1 MRIESSITSIT
12 WIPSEAIKGMP
23 KLPFE
28 WGVAHYDEPPHDRLL
43 DLDAM
48 EENDLF
54 REANQLKAWIDVDD
68 HGTIGQCGYSRGGP
82 IGRTRLKRRR
92 RGIAFPAVKYTVIP
106 AAPEGRASSGP
117 FSQSAVS

>member
-1 MRIESSITSIT
+1 MRVESSITSIT

-54 REANQLKAWIDVDD
+54 RGANERKPWVGFPAA
-68 HGTIGQCGYSRGGP
+68 GTTAECSYAGGGRIGVTRRKL
-82 IGRTRLKRRR
+82 GRRE
-92 RGIAFPAVKYTVIP
+92 IAFPAVKYPVIQ
-106 AAPEGRASSGP
+106 A
-117 FSQSAVS
+117 